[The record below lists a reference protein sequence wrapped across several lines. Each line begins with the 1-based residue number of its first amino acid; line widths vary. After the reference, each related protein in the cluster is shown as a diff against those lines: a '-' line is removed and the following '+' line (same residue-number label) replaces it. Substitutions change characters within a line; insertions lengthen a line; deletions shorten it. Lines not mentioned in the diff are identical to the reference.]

1 VPLLATPTLMG
12 PGSEAG
18 TTMGYAFSF
27 SRHDF
32 VRGLPIHRPFKNKG
46 RTRPSREGAGKTGC
60 ALHPRS
66 HVQMCIKKCA
76 HEHTGSAETLR
87 PSLRN
92 GFTTYFAL
100 SLAAMLCHHRPREA
114 LASQELD
121 ASIGAS
127 GPHDFAVRAGTTRQ
141 PCRPRPPHPAPRFV
155 TIASRPFCRG
165 GTAGACKDDLPDG
178 RNGIFLRGGLD

>member
-1 VPLLATPTLMG
+1 MPIRDSAPYGSLRAQGRRDVSPRSRDMVLSEVCQFIGPLKT
-12 PGSEAG
+12 
-18 TTMGYAFSF
+18 
-27 SRHDF
+27 
-32 VRGLPIHRPFKNKG
+32 K
-46 RTRPSREGAGKTGC
+46 GAGKTGC

-76 HEHTGSAETLR
+76 HEHTGSAKTLR

-155 TIASRPFCRG
+155 TIASRPFG
-165 GTAGACKDDLPDG
+165 GTGWAHYKVDL
-178 RNGIFLRGGLD
+178 GLLSKSISENRK